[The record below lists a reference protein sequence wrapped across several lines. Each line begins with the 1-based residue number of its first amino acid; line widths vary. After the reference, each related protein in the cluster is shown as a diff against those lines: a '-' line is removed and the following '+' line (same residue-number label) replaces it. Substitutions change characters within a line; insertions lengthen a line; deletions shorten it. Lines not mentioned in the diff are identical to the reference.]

1 MTNIEKY
8 KKCFIEVFELSDED
22 GIEALEFQ
30 SIKMWDSI
38 GHVRLMTLLEENF
51 DIMIDTYD
59 IVDFAS
65 YAKGIEIL
73 KKYDVEI

>member
-8 KKCFIEVFELSDED
+8 KKCFIKVFELSDEE

-30 SIKMWDSI
+30 SIQMWDSV
-38 GHVRLMTLLEENF
+38 GHVRLITLLEENF

-59 IVDFAS
+59 IIDFSS
-65 YAKGIEIL
+65 YAKGMEIL
-73 KKYDVEI
+73 KKYDVEM